1 MRGVSAVVAM
11 VMMVV
16 LAAAAS
22 AQDRLSMA
30 AAPRD
35 IAPRLT
41 LWLTELGNDRL
52 PEAERRD
59 QERWI
64 VSFILAQ
71 SGGDDYL
78 ELSEARFQQL
88 GPDLRA
94 FIRQI
99 ARRRRRRQLQQPA
112 ARKRPAATLSSS
124 SSSSSLPAGSHSQR
138 PSAPCF
144 RRSLRP
150 FLESMMDFAAELEQ
164 DHAKILERETII
176 QEILAAVE
184 DPDLAGEVAPNQHF
198 SDLQWAALSQGA
210 RDFVIAAGRRE
221 RERRRRQRRR
231 DNKARRSSNLRI

>member
-1 MRGVSAVVAM
+1 MVAM

-35 IAPRLT
+35 IAPRLA
-41 LWLTELGNDRL
+41 LWLTELGRDRL

-59 QERWI
+59 QERRI

-112 ARKRPAATLSSS
+112 ARKRHAATLSSS
-124 SSSSSLPAGSHSQR
+124 SSSSSLPPRSHSQR
-138 PSAPCF
+138 FSASCF